1 LTQNKMFDVGKS
13 VMFISRWIKK
23 LLKEILCAGYF
34 LLYMM
39 TNSRVAWENYSMWY
53 LWAFW
58 THGGANLMKCR
69 NKFRAHILTF

>member
-39 TNSRVAWENYSMWY
+39 TNSRVA
-53 LWAFW
+53 
-58 THGGANLMKCR
+58 
-69 NKFRAHILTF
+69 